1 MKDLDFIRYLID
13 LVDQNQSGKEQL
25 NDDDDNSPESDAAP
39 TTHHPQNAYSQLH
52 DVTKDKE
59 QTNDPNP
66 QDIKN
71 AMDSEDI
78 FIPPLQQRIE
88 MLKKLTGV
96 NPKDREILS
105 HIDGD
110 DPTAS

>member
-1 MKDLDFIRYLID
+1 MQDLEFIRQLLNIID
-13 LVDQNQSGKEQL
+13 NTHSED
-25 NDDDDNSPESDAAP
+25 SPEQSLSKQSADDYISVVD
-39 TTHHPQNAYSQLH
+39 NNDR
-52 DVTKDKE
+52 DVD
-59 QTNDPNP
+59 DPDP
-66 QDIKN
+66 RDVKN
-71 AMDSEDI
+71 AMDKDDI

-110 DPTAS
+110 DVTAS

>member
-1 MKDLDFIRYLID
+1 MQDLEFIRQLLNIID
-13 LVDQNQSGKEQL
+13 NTRSED
-25 NDDDDNSPESDAAP
+25 SPEQSLSKQSADDYISVVG
-39 TTHHPQNAYSQLH
+39 NDER
-52 DVTKDKE
+52 DVD
-59 QTNDPNP
+59 DPDP
-66 QDIKN
+66 RDVKN
-71 AMDSEDI
+71 AMDKDDI

-110 DPTAS
+110 DVTAS